1 MKLHI
6 EPTTI
11 KHLLD
16 FLQNV
21 RPLDIQEAEL
31 EGIKFTDLPLS
42 EFDNCQSLV
51 DEDDNVFVIGGVVAD
66 MDGYGMVW
74 MLCTTRVEQ
83 HKIAFLRYTK
93 KLLKS
98 TLGYYTRIGNKAWVE
113 NKLHID
119 WLTWMG
125 ADWCEKT
132 DDPRFRYFSFKDKEA
147 Q

>member
-6 EPTTI
+6 ETTTI

-51 DEDDNVFVIGGVVAD
+51 DEDANVFAIGGVVAD
-66 MDGYGMVW
+66 MDGYGMV
-74 MLCTTRVEQ
+74 
-83 HKIAFLRYTK
+83 
-93 KLLKS
+93 
-98 TLGYYTRIGNKAWVE
+98 
-113 NKLHID
+113 
-119 WLTWMG
+119 
-125 ADWCEKT
+125 
-132 DDPRFRYFSFKDKEA
+132 
-147 Q
+147 